1 MLDQCVWCREELDPN
16 PTPGGGQTQQIH
28 HIIVLSTRRRHDAA
42 AGWRIAPKARYW
54 YPFTSPLGT
63 ASSGA
68 CEGHDLGFQLYA
80 APVADPRP

>member
-54 YPFTSPLGT
+54 YPFATPLGRCVER
-63 ASSGA
+63 GM
-68 CEGHDLGFQLYA
+68 
-80 APVADPRP
+80 